1 MKQISR
7 RRKGRRLQNLVRA
20 KILETFDILRP
31 TDVTVARTGEGGADV
46 KLSKIARRILP
57 YQFECKNQDKF
68 ETLYK
73 FYKQSKNYG
82 RLAPGL
88 VCKMNEKKPLLGM
101 DLDHFFY
108 IIKE

>member
-1 MKQISR
+1 MLNKSR
-7 RRKGRRLQNLVRA
+7 RAKSSRLQNLVRT

-57 YQFECKNQDKF
+57 YQFECKNQEKF

-73 FYKQSKNYG
+73 FYKQSKKHG
-82 RLAPGL
+82 RLEPVL
-88 VCKMNEKKPLLGM
+88 VCKMNEKKPLLVM
-101 DLDHFFY
+101 DLDHFFD

>member
-7 RRKGRRLQNLVRA
+7 RRRGRRLQNLVRA

-31 TDVTVARTGEGGADV
+31 TDVTVAKTGEGGADI

-57 YQFECKNQDKF
+57 YQFECKNQEKF
-68 ETLYK
+68 ETPYK
-73 FYKQSKNYG
+73 FYKQSKKYG
-82 RLAPGL
+82 RLEPVL
-88 VCKMNEKKPLLGM
+88 VCKRNEKETLLDM
-101 DLDHFFY
+101 DLDHFFD

>member
-31 TDVTVARTGEGGADV
+31 SDVSIAKTGEGGADI
-46 KLSKIARRILP
+46 KLSRIAKRILP
-57 YQFECKNQDKF
+57 YQFECKYQ
-68 ETLYK
+68 ERLSTLHRW
-73 FYKQSKNYG
+73 FAQSKKHG
-82 RLAPGL
+82 RLEPIL
-88 VCKMNEKKPLLGM
+88 ICKMNDKKPLLIM
-101 DLDHFFY
+101 DLDHFFD

>member
-20 KILETFDILRP
+20 KILDTFDILRP

-57 YQFECKNQDKF
+57 YQFECKNQEKF

-73 FYKQSKNYG
+73 FYKQSKKHG
-82 RLAPGL
+82 RLEPVL
-88 VCKMNEKKPLLGM
+88 VCKMNEKKPLLVM
-101 DLDHFFY
+101 DLDHFFD